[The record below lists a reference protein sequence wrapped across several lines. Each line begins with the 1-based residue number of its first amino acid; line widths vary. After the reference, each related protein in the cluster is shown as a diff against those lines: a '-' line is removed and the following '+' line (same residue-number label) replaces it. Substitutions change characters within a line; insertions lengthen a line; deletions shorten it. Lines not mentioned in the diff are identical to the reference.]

1 MVSLRRR
8 LFVLSEVRPGRARQG
23 KAGQGG
29 AGLGWVGR
37 GLARLG
43 RARPGGAR
51 RGTVWLGQARRGC
64 QWHILFSVSTSKAER
79 LTMNKFCEKDPE
91 IEEQLCLIEQISS
104 VLHRG
109 SVLFTAEVE
118 RMLGLSQET
127 NRFKYLIKKWR
138 RNMHRDRKIETW
150 PVIGQGYKLL
160 THVEQVT
167 LIPDR
172 RAKRSY
178 RQHGMILRSLS
189 NTDMSKLSVRAR
201 QMALAVK
208 QHSIAARSEARRVR
222 KYSAKGNA
230 QTDRRILIERL
241 PGQKAG

>member
-1 MVSLRRR
+1 MSCG
-8 LFVLSEVRPGRARQG
+8 EAWQGRARPG
-23 KAGQGG
+23 KAGQGEAGSG
-29 AGLGWVGR
+29 AAWYGWAGQ
-37 GLARLG
+37 
-43 RARPGGAR
+43 GGAR
-51 RGTVWLGQARRGC
+51 RGMVWHGQAGRGC
-64 QWHILFSVSTSKAER
+64 QWHILFSVSASKAER